1 MLFKFYL
8 SSQSGVVLLSKLT
21 DKEAKAQR
29 SGVAELVTGRAW
41 TPALV
46 VLGQWGGVAGW
57 GNASPV
63 ALSLHILPQ

>member
-1 MLFKFYL
+1 M
-8 SSQSGVVLLSKLT
+8 LSKLT

-46 VLGQWGGVAGW
+46 VLGRGGGRGGGGGGAMPPRRPFSSHP
-57 GNASPV
+57 ASV
-63 ALSLHILPQ
+63 GSLAAVS